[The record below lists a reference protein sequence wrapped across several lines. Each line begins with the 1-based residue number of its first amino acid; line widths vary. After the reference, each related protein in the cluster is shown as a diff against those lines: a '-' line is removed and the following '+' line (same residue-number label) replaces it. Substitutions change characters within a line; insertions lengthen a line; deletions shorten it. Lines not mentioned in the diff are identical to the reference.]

1 MSWGQEQAPG
11 EQLGACQ
18 AEEAATSK
26 GWIVLYQ
33 EEAEGWRVG
42 RAEDNEEKIGPIKKY
57 DMAYG
62 KKNNTEPGITRFWIP
77 VLDLLYYIR
86 VDFRKHV
93 FIHALHKTQRLIMTS
108 ITDIINEHE

>member
-1 MSWGQEQAPG
+1 MSGRGGSNKQGVDCIVSGGSRRMEGRESRGQ
-11 EQLGACQ
+11 
-18 AEEAATSK
+18 
-26 GWIVLYQ
+26 W
-33 EEAEGWRVG
+33 
-42 RAEDNEEKIGPIKKY
+42 EKIGPIKKY

-108 ITDIINEHE
+108 ITDIINKHE